1 VKEMSKVLVIK
12 VDEEKRESA
21 IYIDQMDIIF
31 FASEEQRIAVHT
43 KTERFFLP
51 NSLEDC
57 TLLEDFQRID
67 RCFIARTDQL
77 SDYDKDLQVFRF
89 KDSKKTCYVSN
100 THRKRLNLK

>member
-1 VKEMSKVLVIK
+1 MSKVLVIM

-43 KTERFFLP
+43 KSERFFLP

-57 TLLEDFQRID
+57 TLLPGFERVD
-67 RCFIARTDQL
+67 RCFIAKTDQL
-77 SDYDKDLQVFRF
+77 SDYDKNLQIIHF
-89 KDSKKTCYVSN
+89 KDSDKTCNVSN
-100 THRKRLNLK
+100 SHRKRLNLK

>member
-1 VKEMSKVLVIK
+1 MSKVLVIK
-12 VDEEKRESA
+12 VDGEKRESA

-57 TLLEDFQRID
+57 TLLPGFERVD

-77 SDYDKDLQVFRF
+77 SDYDRDLQIIHFR
-89 KDSKKTCYVSN
+89 DSDKSCNVSN
-100 THRKRLNLK
+100 THRKRLKLI